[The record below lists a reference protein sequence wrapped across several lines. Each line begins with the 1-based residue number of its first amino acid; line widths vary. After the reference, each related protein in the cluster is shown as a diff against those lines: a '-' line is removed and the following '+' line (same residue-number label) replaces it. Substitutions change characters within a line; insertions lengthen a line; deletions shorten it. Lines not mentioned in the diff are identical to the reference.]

1 MGEGDRDS
9 MPVLQWIAA
18 IREMIMSAW
27 KKTLLLLGGGHSHAI
42 ALKEWGMN
50 PLSDIRVILLNDVA
64 YTPYSGML
72 PGQVAGFYDYEDTH
86 IDLRRLARFA
96 GSEFCIDQAVG
107 LDVAQK
113 QVICQSRPPIA
124 FDYLSI
130 DIGSTPNTITIPGA
144 NRYAIPA
151 KPVSH
156 FLPQWDRIVAQVQ
169 QAPQQPISLSI
180 VGGGAGGV
188 ELAFNIQAH
197 LARCFRQAHQP
208 ETHLEL
214 HLFHRGDTLLSGH
227 NPGASRR
234 VEKALKQRG
243 VQLHLGETVKE
254 VTETQVICDSGL
266 NIKCDVVFWVTQAS
280 APPWLKDCDLKT
292 DEKGFI
298 LVENTLQSLSHD
310 FIFAAGDIATM
321 ADSPHP
327 KAGVFAVRQGKPLI
341 HNLRNII
348 LNQSLQNYHPQKRY
362 LALLGTGNR
371 SAIASWGKLSWQSPL
386 LWLWKDKI
394 DRKFMD
400 RFRDLPAK
408 MESQKPELKPPVM
421 YCAGCG
427 SKIGH
432 DTLKSALQRLD
443 LTSDASIIF
452 GLNAPDD
459 AAVVEISPEDCD
471 GYLVHTID
479 GFTSLTNDPFTFGKI
494 ATHHSLSDIFAMG
507 ASPKTVL
514 TQVTLPH
521 GSEAIKAEIL
531 YQVLA
536 GVTEVLSEYKIS
548 LVGGHTTEG
557 EDLALSLAC
566 NGMVQK
572 SCLLTQNNL
581 KPNQALI
588 LTKPLGTGVL
598 FAGDRQYRTKGKWI
612 DFALESM
619 LLSNQKSAK
628 IFQDY
633 NATACTDVTGFGLCG
648 HLLEMVKAS
657 QVSVKINLDKIPF
670 FDGAVAMVEAGILSS
685 LQPQNLA
692 IASEIS
698 TPDTIQKLPQ
708 YQLLFDPQTAGGLLA
723 SVPPEAA
730 EACLQQLQAAGYTHS
745 QIIGFVGVEGE
756 TEGAIAIE

>member
-1 MGEGDRDS
+1 MTT
-9 MPVLQWIAA
+9 WN
-18 IREMIMSAW
+18 
-27 KKTLLLLGGGHSHAI
+27 KTLLLLGGGHTHAI
-42 ALKEWGMN
+42 ALQEWGMN
-50 PLSDIRVILLNDVA
+50 PLSGIRVILLNDVA

-96 GSEFCIDQAVG
+96 GAEFYIDKAVG
-107 LDVAQK
+107 LDVTQK
-113 QVICQSRPPIA
+113 QVICQSRPPIT

-130 DIGSTPNTITIPGA
+130 DIGSTPNTLAIPGA
-144 NRYAIPA
+144 ERYAIPA

-156 FLPQWDRIVAQVQ
+156 FLPQWDRIVTQVQ
-169 QAPQQPISLSI
+169 DTPQQPIHLAI

-208 ETHLEL
+208 ETNLEL

-243 VQLHLGETVKE
+243 VHLHLGETVKE
-254 VTETQVICDSGL
+254 VTATQVVCESGL
-266 NIKCDVVFWVTQAS
+266 KIKYDAVFWVTQAS
-280 APPWLKDCDLKT
+280 APQWLKDSDLKT
-292 DEKGFI
+292 NEKGFI
-298 LVENTLQSLSHD
+298 LVKNTLQSLSHD

-321 ADSPHP
+321 QHSPHP

-341 HNLRNII
+341 GNLRNII
-348 LNQSLQNYHPQKRY
+348 LNKPLQNYYPQKRY

-371 SAIASWGKLSWQSPL
+371 SAIASWGKLSWQSPF

-408 MESQKPELKPPVM
+408 MESQKADNTPPVM

-427 SKIGH
+427 SKVGNN
-432 DTLKSALQRLD
+432 TLKSALKRLNFP
-443 LTSDASIIF
+443 SDTSIIL
-452 GLNAPDD
+452 GLDTPDD
-459 AAVVEISPEDCD
+459 AALVKISPEDRD
-471 GYLVHTID
+471 AYFVHTID
-479 GFTSLTNDPFTFGKI
+479 GFTSLINDPFTFGKI
-494 ATHHSLSDIFAMG
+494 ATHHSLSDLFAMG
-507 ASPKTVL
+507 ATPKTVL

-521 GSEAIKAEIL
+521 GSEIIKAEIL

-536 GVTEVLSEYKIS
+536 GVTTVLGEHQIN
-548 LVGGHTTEG
+548 LIGGHTTEG

-566 NGMVQK
+566 NGIVQP
-572 SCLLTQNNL
+572 SRLLTQNNL
-581 KPNQALI
+581 KPGQALI

-598 FAGDRQYRTKGKWI
+598 FAGDRVYQAKGKWI
-612 DFALESM
+612 NTALESM
-619 LLSNQKSAK
+619 LLSNQKSIE
-628 IFQDY
+628 IFQQ
-633 NATACTDVTGFGLCG
+633 NGATSCTDITGFGLCG
-648 HLLEMVKAS
+648 HLLEMVKVS
-657 QVSVKINLDKIPF
+657 RVSVQIQLDKIPI
-670 FDGAVAMVEAGILSS
+670 FDGAIAMVEAGILSS

-698 TPDTIQKLPQ
+698 ASAAIQQSPQ

-730 EACLQQLQAAGYTHS
+730 ESCLKQLQKGGYARS
-745 QIIGFVGVEGE
+745 QIIGFVGNEGE
-756 TEGAIAIE
+756 IESAIAIR

>member
-1 MGEGDRDS
+1 

-18 IREMIMSAW
+18 IREIIMSVW
-27 KKTLLLLGGGHSHAI
+27 KKTLLFLGGGHSHAI

-50 PLSDIRVILLNDVA
+50 PLSGIRVILLNDVA

-96 GSEFCIDQAVG
+96 GAEFYIDKAVG

-113 QVICQSRPPIA
+113 QVICRDRPPIT

-144 NRYAIPA
+144 DRYAIPA

-169 QAPQQPISLSI
+169 DAPQQPIHLAI

-208 ETHLEL
+208 ESHLEL

-243 VQLHLGETVKE
+243 VHLHLGETVKE
-254 VTETQVICDSGL
+254 VTETQVICASGL
-266 NIKCDVVFWVTQAS
+266 NINCDTVFWVTQAS
-280 APPWLKDCDLKT
+280 APQWLKESDVET

-298 LVENTLQSLSHD
+298 LIKNTLQSLSHD

-321 ADSPHP
+321 HHSPHP
-327 KAGVFAVRQGKPLI
+327 KAGVFAVRQGKPLVQ
-341 HNLRNII
+341 NLRNII
-348 LNQSLQNYHPQKRY
+348 LNKSLQNYYPQKRY

-371 SAIASWGKLSWQSPL
+371 NAIASWGKLSWQSPF

-394 DRKFMD
+394 DRDFMR
-400 RFRDLPAK
+400 RFSNLPAK
-408 MESQKPELKPPVM
+408 MELGKSEATPPVM

-427 SKIGH
+427 SKIGN

-443 LTSDASIIF
+443 LTSDASVIL

-459 AAVVEISPEDCD
+459 AAVVEISPEDRD

-479 GFTSLTNDPFTFGKI
+479 GFTSLINDPFTFGKI

-507 ASPKTVL
+507 AIPKTVL
-514 TQVTLPH
+514 TQVTSPH
-521 GSEAIKAEIL
+521 GSETVKAEIL

-536 GVTEVLSEYKIS
+536 GVTAVLAEHQIS
-548 LVGGHTTEG
+548 LIGGHTTEG

-588 LTKPLGTGVL
+588 LTKPLGTGIL
-598 FAGDRQYRTKGKWI
+598 FAGDRVYQTKGKWI
-612 DFALESM
+612 DKALESM
-619 LLSNQKSAK
+619 LLSNQKSAE
-628 IFQDY
+628 IFQQ
-633 NATACTDVTGFGLCG
+633 NGATACTDITGFGLCG

-670 FDGAVAMVEAGILSS
+670 FDGAIAMVEAGILSS

-698 TPDTIQKLPQ
+698 VPATLQKLPQ

-730 EACLQQLQAAGYTHS
+730 EACLQQLQEAGYNQS
-745 QIIGFVGVEGE
+745 QIIGFVEAEGK
-756 TEGAIAIE
+756 GKRAIAIEYNQS